1 MQTDFLIIGAGIAG
15 ASAGFALAAHG
26 RVVLLEREDQPG
38 YHSTGRSAALYTEL
52 YGNAPLRALT
62 RLSRPL
68 LESPQDGFADHATPP
83 PRCALS
89 AATAAQ
95 RAQPDSIRAFAQ
107 EAAVPARE
115 MGQTAEPELGRVLHP
130 ASLP

>member
-52 YGNAPLRALT
+52 YGNAPIRALT
-62 RLSRPL
+62 RLSRPF
-68 LESPQDGFADHATPP
+68 LESPPDGFADHPILTP
-83 PRCALS
+83 RGTLFV
-89 AATAAQ
+89 ATAAQ
-95 RAQPDSIRAFAQ
+95 RAQLDSIRGFAR
-107 EAAVPARE
+107 EAAVQIGRASCRE
-115 MGQTAEPELGRVLHP
+115 RVCQYG
-130 ASLP
+130 